1 MKKTMTVAAVM
12 ISVAAGQGTGP
23 TQFVQGLQFPQRLI
37 FTPRGNLLVSEGGT
51 DTPNTGR
58 VSLIGRDGARRS
70 LLEGLPAGRGHGIT
84 AFGPAGMGLDGR
96 VLYLVIGEGD
106 VQVGPPFTPNL
117 NGPSSPIFASVLRI
131 QFSADVDNI
140 TSSFQLNAGH
150 WALLDGY
157 ELELRNASGDRAT
170 VYLLTA
176 FRTWVRNVLGST
188 APMRPADPYSA
199 VLDAANNALYVVD
212 SSSETLV
219 KVNTL
224 TGRYL
229 VLTRFQ
235 PLERTSPTGLQYVDN
250 VPTAVCRA
258 GDSYLVSFLSAAPF
272 PTGES
277 SVRSWSPSDGPWTA
291 GTSIIR
297 GLTRAVDMICLS
309 GQGAT
314 PRVVT
319 VEYLTDA
326 ANPNA
331 PTGRVQIFDGSN
343 KRVLAEGLPLP
354 VGVASDPLTGELFVV
369 TLGGQILRLPAP

>member
-1 MKKTMTVAAVM
+1 MMVVASLM
-12 ISVAAGQGTGP
+12 ISIAASQSKGQ
-23 TQFVQGLQFPQRLI
+23 TQFAQGLQFPQRLI

-51 DTPNTGR
+51 EVPNTGR
-58 VSLIGRDGARRS
+58 VSVIGRDGTRHS
-70 LLEGLPAGRGHGIT
+70 LLEGLPAGHGHGIT
-84 AFGPAGMGLDGR
+84 AFGPAGMALDGR

-140 TSSFQLNAGH
+140 ASSFQLTPGALH

-157 ELELRNASGDRAT
+157 EVELRNASGDRAT

-219 KVNTL
+219 EVNTL
-224 TGRYL
+224 TGRYA

-235 PLERTSPTGLQYVDN
+235 PLERTTPTGPQYVDN
-250 VPTAVCRA
+250 VPTAVCPA

-272 PTGES
+272 PAGES
-277 SVRSWSPSDGPWTA
+277 TVRRWSPSDGPWSSGATM
-291 GTSIIR
+291 IR
-297 GLTRAVDMICLS
+297 GLTRAVDMICLR

-331 PTGRVQIFDGSN
+331 PTGRVQIFDGPN
-343 KRVLAEGLPLP
+343 QKVLAEGLPLP
-354 VGVASDPLTGELFVV
+354 VGIAQDPVSNDLFVV
-369 TLGGQILRLPAP
+369 TLAGQILRLPAP

>member
-1 MKKTMTVAAVM
+1 MMAVAGLM
-12 ISVAAGQGTGP
+12 ILIVANQCTGQ

-51 DTPNTGR
+51 ETPNTGR
-58 VSLIGRDGARRS
+58 VSLIGRDGTRRS
-70 LLEGLPAGRGHGIT
+70 LLEGLPAGHGHGIT
-84 AFGPAGMGLDGR
+84 AFGPAGMGLDQR

-131 QFSADVDNI
+131 QFSADIDTI
-140 TSSFQLNAGH
+140 TSGFQMPGLAAH

-157 ELELRNASGDRAT
+157 EVELRNSSGDRAT

-176 FRTWVRNVLGST
+176 FRTWVRNVLGS
-188 APMRPADPYSA
+188 AALMRPADPYSA
-199 VLDAANNALYVVD
+199 VLDAANNSLYVVD

-224 TGRYL
+224 TGRYA

-235 PLERTSPTGLQYVDN
+235 PLERMTPAGPQYVDN
-250 VPTAVCRA
+250 VPTAVCPA
-258 GDSYLVSFLSAAPF
+258 GDSYLLSFLSAAPF
-272 PTGES
+272 PAGES
-277 SVRSWSPSDGPWTA
+277 TVRSWSPSDGPWTA
-291 GTSIIR
+291 GTTVIR
-297 GLTRAVDMICLS
+297 GLTRAVDMTCLR

-331 PTGRVQIFDGSN
+331 PTGRVQMFDGSD
-343 KRVLAEGLPLP
+343 KRVLAEGLLLP
-354 VGVASDPLTGELFVV
+354 VGVAQDPISNELFVV